1 MGAMTPKYPEELHN
15 KKFYCP
21 LNKKEYCI
29 NLTGTGIKFCED
41 CFYGR
46 GCSKE
51 SNGSRE
57 SE

>member
-1 MGAMTPKYPEELHN
+1 MTPKYPEELHN